1 MVKKAGAAG
10 KGQRREESLSREQII
25 QAAIALLDESGE
37 EGLTFRALSER
48 LATGPGA
55 IYWHVANK
63 SDLMT
68 AACDELIGKTMRE
81 ASPAGTP
88 QENICLLGLLMFDAI
103 DAHPWL
109 GSALMYAPHQ
119 SPMLHIVERIGQQL
133 RVLGVPKAKHWVS
146 ASTLLNYIL
155 GVGGR
160 NAANGQHARAH
171 GLNRTDALDA
181 IATAWTQLDPA
192 EYPFVRSLATQLRS
206 HDDRKDFAAGIG
218 LILKG
223 VSPN

>member
-1 MVKKAGAAG
+1 MGKKAGAAG

-109 GSALMYAPHQ
+109 GLEFMYAPQQ
-119 SPMLHIVERIGQQL
+119 SPMLHSAERIG
-133 RVLGVPKAKHWVS
+133 K
-146 ASTLLNYIL
+146 
-155 GVGGR
+155 
-160 NAANGQHARAH
+160 
-171 GLNRTDALDA
+171 
-181 IATAWTQLDPA
+181 
-192 EYPFVRSLATQLRS
+192 
-206 HDDRKDFAAGIG
+206 
-218 LILKG
+218 
-223 VSPN
+223 